1 MSPAKNRILIV
12 DDDPRWLQ
20 RIEGILSDDYEV
32 VPCSSDDEAIASLK
46 QQPFSLAL
54 LDMKL
59 ANGVSGLELFER
71 LQALSPDLPAV
82 ILTGYSD
89 PGSMRDSFKKGVL
102 DYLDKGSK
110 NLEIELKTV
119 VGDMVARSANVDIM
133 TLISEGEGKELEF
146 KSSAR
151 WDRRLNKVSKD
162 LEKVIIKTVA
172 GFLNSET
179 GGTLLIGVDDTGH
192 VVGIEDDW
200 NTLSRKD
207 IDGYEA
213 YLTNLL
219 LNALG
224 KDVSFSLSILFHEV
238 QQKVVCQIT
247 ARPSPRAV
255 WVSDDKVEDM
265 YLRTGNSTRQLTTRE
280 AVEYCKVRWKE

>member
-1 MSPAKNRILIV
+1 MSPAKKRILVV

-20 RIEGILSDDYEV
+20 RIEEILSDEYEV
-32 VPCSSDDEAIASLK
+32 VPCANDEEAIASLK
-46 QQPFSLAL
+46 QQSFSLTL

-71 LQALSPDLPAV
+71 LQALSPNLPAV
-82 ILTGYSD
+82 MLTGY
-89 PGSMRDSFKKGVL
+89 PEAGSMRDSFKKGVL
-102 DYLDKGSK
+102 DYLSKGSE
-110 NLEIELKTV
+110 NIESELKAV
-119 VGDMVARSANVDIM
+119 VGDMLARTATVDIRA
-133 TLISEGEGKELEF
+133 LISEGEGRELEF

-179 GGTLLIGVDDTGH
+179 GGTLLIGVDDTGS

-213 YLTNLL
+213 YLNNLL

-238 QQKVVCQIT
+238 QQKMVCQIT

-255 WVSDDKVEDM
+255 WVPDDNKEDM

-280 AVEYCKVRWKE
+280 AVEYCKVRWRE

>member
-1 MSPAKNRILIV
+1 MSPAKKRILVV

-20 RIEGILSDDYEV
+20 RIEDILIDEYEV

-46 QQPFSLAL
+46 EQPFSLAL

-59 ANGVSGLELFER
+59 ANGVSGLDLFER
-71 LQALSPDLPAV
+71 LQELAPNLPAV
-82 ILTGYSD
+82 MLTGYPE

-102 DYLDKGSK
+102 DYLEKGSD
-110 NLEIELKTV
+110 NLESELKTV
-119 VGDMVARSANVDIM
+119 IGDMLARIVTVDIM
-133 TLISEGEGKELEF
+133 ILIAEGEGKELEF
-146 KSSAR
+146 KSTAR
-151 WDRRLNKVSKD
+151 WDRRSNKVNKE
-162 LEKVIIKTVA
+162 LEKVIIKTIA

-179 GGTLLIGVDDTGH
+179 GGTLLIGVDDTGNII
-192 VVGIEDDW
+192 GIEDDW

-224 KDVSFSLSILFHEV
+224 KDVSFSLAISFHEV
-238 QQKVVCQIT
+238 QQKVVCQIS

-255 WVSDDKVEDM
+255 WVSDDKVEDL
-265 YLRTGNSTRQLTTRE
+265 YLRTGNSTRLLTTRE